1 MTLYNIVKTVNVC
14 KTCFTLNIF
23 FETGKKLG
31 FGHLV
36 SLLDMSLRKSSQ
48 KYGSLLT
55 FFHFRI
61 KGTGLPKFLA
71 REDLAQVVVDLAK
84 KVDVPM
90 EKRDIAK
97 VWRNF
102 KRTAII
108 VQFTSSVMGS
118 PMHSLQSRETSGKLE
133 NLQLIILPLL
143 THPDEALYW
152 KARKMAKDK
161 KIDSCFISSRQHIVM
176 IRKDKDSQPVPVY
189 EEADLDNI

>member
-1 MTLYNIVKTVNVC
+1 MQSVLYFEFC
-14 KTCFTLNIF
+14 
-23 FETGKKLG
+23 FETDKN

-36 SLLDMSLRKSSQ
+36 SLLDLSLRKSSQ
-48 KYGSLLT
+48 KICEPAKLI

-61 KGTGLPKFLA
+61 KGAGLPEFVA
-71 REDLAQVVVDLAK
+71 REDLAQVVVDLAN

-97 VWRNF
+97 VWRNY
-102 KRTAII
+102 KRTSII

-118 PMHSLQSRETSGKLE
+118 PMYSLRSREISGKLE

-152 KARKMAKDK
+152 KARKMVVEK
-161 KIDSCFISSRQHIVM
+161 KIASCFISSRQHIVM
-176 IRKDKDSQPVPVY
+176 IMKDKDSKPVPVY
-189 EEADLDNI
+189 EEADLVNF